1 MRIIS
6 LSSIVGQ
13 ELPIGPLTVVLAAV
27 VLAVLLGALM
37 IFVQRFK
44 KCPPNRIMVV
54 YGKAGGAQKV
64 KLVHG
69 GATFVW
75 PFIQDYT
82 FMSLEP
88 ITIDIDLT
96 SALSKKN
103 IRVAVPSTFTIAVS
117 TEHEVM
123 NNAAER
129 LLGLPDQEIARNAR
143 DIILGQ
149 MRLVIAMLT
158 IEEINQDRERFLD
171 LVNKNVNFE
180 LNKIGLEMINV
191 NIRDISDE
199 SGYIDALGQK
209 AAAEAI
215 NQARVDKAQAERAG
229 AIGTSTAQREM
240 EIEVARQAAQAQVGK
255 KQAER
260 DQRISVAQF
269 EAEGLAKEAESRRA
283 QDIAVAEQA
292 ALAAQGKKQ
301 AEAEQRRKVAVF
313 EAQAV
318 EGENQSKAQI
328 AEYQATLDERNADA
342 KRRGDVALANA
353 RRDVLT
359 AEKEQELARM
369 EKEIIAR
376 ETIERQQVE
385 INAEAEAEKRRRIAR
400 GEADAVLAQYVA
412 EAEGIQKVLQG
423 KADGYKALIAAC
435 GDRKDLA
442 ASLLIIEKL
451 PELVAEQVKAIQDLK
466 IDKITVWDSG
476 PGSGGGDGE
485 AQGSTARFLRS
496 LIGSLPPL
504 HELARQAGIDLPEVL
519 GQFHEGRSRKA
530 ERSSD
535 HAEVDGRESDNAEAH
550 GTTPMPPK
558 RKP

>member
-1 MRIIS
+1 MSS
-6 LSSIVGQ
+6 LNVMIATSLAQ
-13 ELPIGPLTVVLAAV
+13 DLPVGPLTVVLVLV
-27 VLAVLLGALM
+27 VLAMLLGALM

-54 YGKAGGAQKV
+54 YGKAGGAEKA
-64 KLVHG
+64 KLVHS
-69 GATFVW
+69 GATFIW
-75 PFIQDYT
+75 PFIQDYS

-88 ITIDIDLT
+88 MAIEIDLT

-103 IRVAVPSTFTIAVS
+103 IRVAVPSTFTIAIS
-117 TEHEVM
+117 TEREIM

-129 LLGLPDQEIARNAR
+129 LLGLPDQEISRNAR

-191 NIRDISDE
+191 NIRDITDE

-215 NQARVDKAQAERAG
+215 NQARIDKAQAEREG
-229 AIGTSTAQREM
+229 AIGTSTAHREM
-240 EIEVARQAAQAQVGK
+240 EIAVSQQKSQSSIGQ

-283 QDIAVAEQA
+283 QDVAVAEQA

-301 AEAEQRRKVAVF
+301 AEAEQRRKVADF
-313 EAQAV
+313 EAKAV
-318 EGENQSKAQI
+318 EGENKSKAEI
-328 AEYQATLDERNADA
+328 AAYQATLHEREAEA
-342 KRRGDVALANA
+342 RRRGDVALANA
-353 RRDVLT
+353 RRDVLV

-369 EKEIIAR
+369 EKEVIAR
-376 ETIERQQVE
+376 ELIERQQVE
-385 INAEAEAEKRRRIAR
+385 INAEAEAERLRRTAR
-400 GEADAVLAQYVA
+400 GEADAVLARYTA
-412 EAEGIQKVLQG
+412 EAQGVQKVLQA
-423 KADGYKALIAAC
+423 KADGYKALMAAC
-435 GDRKDLA
+435 GERKELA

-451 PELVAEQVKAIQDLK
+451 PELVAEQVKAIQNLQ

-476 PGSGGGDGE
+476 MPNGDGDGQ

-496 LIGSLPPL
+496 LIGSLPPI
-504 HELARQAGIDLPEVL
+504 HDLARQAGIDLPQVL
-519 GQFHEGRSRKA
+519 GEVSDGAAKGHAKSEPAESRSHGDGAATAARGKPSPREGA
-530 ERSSD
+530 
-535 HAEVDGRESDNAEAH
+535 
-550 GTTPMPPK
+550 
-558 RKP
+558 